1 MLFVEAMAGVEY
13 RTLGVQKRVGWQ
25 ATVVSSAPGQL
36 AQAQAAI
43 GNSAALLKIQD
54 SNNSESFFFFP
65 QVGEDKKKNH
75 TGKVFSNV
83 KKAVS
88 TLLESKK

>member
-1 MLFVEAMAGVEY
+1 MLFVEAVAGVEY

-54 SNNSESFFFFP
+54 GNNSESFFFSP
-65 QVGEDKKKNH
+65 QVGEDKKKH